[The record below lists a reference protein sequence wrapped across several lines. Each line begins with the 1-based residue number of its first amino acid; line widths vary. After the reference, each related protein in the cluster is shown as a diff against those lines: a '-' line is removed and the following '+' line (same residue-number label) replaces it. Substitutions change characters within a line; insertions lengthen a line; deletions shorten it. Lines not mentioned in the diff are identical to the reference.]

1 MGPVNMLALKDYEV
15 EKERQDFL
23 SSQKDDL
30 LTAEENLKETIR
42 VINNTAYERFE
53 GVFSQVRENFIRVF
67 KSFFPTGIADIY
79 LEGED
84 PLEADIVIDA
94 SPKGKKLGNLA
105 LLSGG
110 EKTLTALSLLF
121 GIYLVKPSPFC
132 ILDEVDAPLDDAN
145 TNRFATALNDFS
157 KDTQFIAVTH
167 NKLTMMN
174 SKQLF
179 GVTMETPG
187 ISKVVSVKFEDIEKT
202 EKNGTPA

>member
-1 MGPVNMLALKDYEV
+1 LRA
-15 EKERQDFL
+15 
-23 SSQKDDL
+23 
-30 LTAEENLKETIR
+30 
-42 VINNTAYERFE
+42 
-53 GVFSQVRENFIRVF
+53 NFIRVF
-67 KSFFPTGIADIY
+67 KSFFPNGIADIY
-79 LEGED
+79 LKGDD
-84 PLEADIVIDA
+84 PLEAEIVIDA

-145 TNRFATALNDFS
+145 TDRFANALTEFS

-174 SKQLF
+174 ARQLF

-187 ISKVVSVKFEDIEKT
+187 ISKVVSVKIEDVEKSQT
-202 EKNGTPA
+202 NGAPA